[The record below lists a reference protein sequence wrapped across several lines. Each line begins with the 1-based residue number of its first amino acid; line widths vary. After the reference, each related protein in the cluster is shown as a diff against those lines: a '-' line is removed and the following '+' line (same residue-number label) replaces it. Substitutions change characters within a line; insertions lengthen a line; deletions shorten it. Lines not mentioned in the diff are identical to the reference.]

1 MFALVGYGATIA
13 IIMIYVIAN
22 YGFSHERL
30 ENPLRLVSVVVYT
43 DTHTTIF
50 GLHANEH
57 THLCM
62 LYICTYIHCT
72 SHAHSLTQSLRSLTH
87 CLTPSLNHSP
97 THSFIHSLTHCL
109 TPSLTHSLTPSLN
122 HSLTASLPHSITHP
136 PTHSLTTSRS
146 LPGSAGTGRHH
157 GPHQHTAILSH
168 LLQDGFLHLH
178 YCGQQYNTHQLVLG
192 T

>member
-62 LYICTYIHCT
+62 LCIYTVPH
-72 SHAHSLTQSLRSLTH
+72 TH
-87 CLTPSLNHSP
+87 THSLNH
-97 THSFIHSLTHCL
+97 FV
-109 TPSLTHSLTPSLN
+109 

-136 PTHSLTTSRS
+136 PIHSFTHSLTAS
-146 LPGSAGTGRHH
+146 LPPSLTHSLTH
-157 GPHQHTAILSH
+157 SLPHSITHSLPHSLTQSLTHPPTHSQLPALS
-168 LLQDGFLHLH
+168 QVR
-178 YCGQQYNTHQLVLG
+178 LVLVVIMG
-192 T
+192 PINILLSSVISYKMGFFIFTTVGSNTTLIS